1 MADNSSYFTAEQ
13 NRLTAEA
20 NLKAKEMGFC
30 SLAFG
35 FHAKAYE
42 KASGAPAG
50 DKKARKAKQIAQR
63 GMQAAADQAKPKKSA
78 VQALQEV
85 GQQQALQNAIFSKDG
100 APILI
105 NHPKAKLQLQGP
117 AGVQLQGYISGTCCT
132 ANADGSGNPER
143 IIFTVEQQEE
153 YNDKNPPWPQR
164 PKRCDTCRQAK
175 NAAVLANNAV
185 VAAAAPGL
193 GLGVNP
199 PSPTWTIIPASSNSR
214 HPDQIYIESAQ
225 VVRVCLFLNTASSV
239 AASLFLFAFWRK
251 NILIKPRRR
260 QKLR

>member
-1 MADNSSYFTAEQ
+1 MADNLSYFTSDPSPLGSRSAASPPERDLLKGRGTDPDQ
-13 NRLTAEA
+13 PPEGEVTTAR
-20 NLKAKEMGFC
+20 
-30 SLAFG
+30 
-35 FHAKAYE
+35 
-42 KASGAPAG
+42 AG
-50 DKKARKAKQIAQR
+50 RSTTAR
-63 GMQAAADQAKPKKSA
+63 
-78 VQALQEV
+78 
-85 GQQQALQNAIFSKDG
+85 
-100 APILI
+100 
-105 NHPKAKLQLQGP
+105 
-117 AGVQLQGYISGTCCT
+117 GTCCT

-175 NAAVLANNAV
+175 NASVLANNAV

-214 HPDQIYIESAQ
+214 HPDQIYIESEQ

-251 NILIKPRRR
+251 HHNKTAAETET
-260 QKLR
+260 